1 MKGETEGLMRF
12 WLMMAMVLGLLA
24 GCQDKAPKAPDD
36 GLANYDFHA
45 FDQQKAKCEA
55 RDGRFA
61 QGGKSGGSVC
71 FLTPPDAGKSCKKSS
86 DCSTDCLARSG
97 TCAPIAPLFGCNEI
111 LNSSGARETLC
122 VD

>member
-55 RDGRFA
+55 RTVN
-61 QGGKSGGSVC
+61 SG
-71 FLTPPDAGKSCKKSS
+71 DASS
-86 DCSTDCLARSG
+86 QILG
-97 TCAPIAPLFGCNEI
+97 TG
-111 LNSSGARETLC
+111 
-122 VD
+122 

>member
-1 MKGETEGLMRF
+1 MIFRVMLLVM
-12 WLMMAMVLGLLA
+12 LGLLA

-36 GLANYDFHA
+36 GLANYDFRA
-45 FDQQKAKCEA
+45 FDQQKAKCDA
-55 RDGRFA
+55 SDGRFA
-61 QGGKSGGSVC
+61 QGGLTGGFVC
-71 FLTPPDAGKSCKKSS
+71 FLTPRDAGKSCKKST

-111 LNSSGARETLC
+111 LNSKGVRETLC